1 MTEKRMPGCGKSG
14 EVKARGSGRIP
25 YGQVSASGRE
35 FGKGKRVV
43 ELADDE
49 LEPGLVEVSR
59 CYILEWVMF
68 ALSISIVEHPR
79 PCGGTCMVCQR
90 QVASVRLFGSGGLD
104 GLA

>member
-1 MTEKRMPGCGKSG
+1 MPGCGKSE

-59 CYILEWVMF
+59 LLYPRVSDVC
-68 ALSISIVEHPR
+68 VEHIH
-79 PCGGTCMVCQR
+79 
-90 QVASVRLFGSGGLD
+90 S
-104 GLA
+104 